1 VTVPA
6 VPNPPPGSSP
16 TRVDPGVPSH
26 LRDAAPV
33 AQVPAVVATRKPG
46 PIGTPAEPS
55 SETIAGSV
63 TPGMRIAAAWAWRF
77 LVVVAALWVV
87 LYAVGY
93 LRELT
98 IPIAIALLLSALLN
112 PVRRFLVAKGW
123 RPGLAATTVFL
134 VGLLAVVGVIYLV
147 VRQLISGAQDLA
159 DQVTAGFDAIRTWL
173 VTGPLQ
179 LSQADLDSAFD
190 SVKQAAVEN
199 RDTLTSGAVS
209 TATTAGHVVTGMVLV
224 LFILF
229 FFLRDGHRIWTWIVG
244 LAPRK
249 ARTRIDGAAQRA
261 WTTLAGYV
269 RATVLVA
276 FVDAVGIGIGLLIV
290 GVPLAVPLTALVF
303 LASFIPI
310 VGALLSGIVA
320 VLVALV
326 TVGLVKAIIILAVV
340 IAVQQLEGHVLQ
352 PILLGR
358 AVHLH
363 PLAVAL
369 AIAGGV
375 LTAGIVGALLAVPLM
390 ACLNAAVK
398 HLAGKDTPATGKDKV
413 EHELEQEEQ
422 EAPSGS

>member
-1 VTVPA
+1 MTQPA
-6 VPNPPPGSSP
+6 VPTPPPRHS
-16 TRVDPGVPSH
+16 
-26 LRDAAPV
+26 
-33 AQVPAVVATRKPG
+33 
-46 PIGTPAEPS
+46 PS
-55 SETIAGSV
+55 SAAVGEPAAETITGSV
-63 TPGMRIAAAWAWRF
+63 TPGMRIAAAWSWRF
-77 LVVVAALWVV
+77 LLVVAALAVV

-93 LRELT
+93 LSEVT
-98 IPIAIALLLSALLN
+98 IPIAIALLLNALLN

-134 VGLLAVVGVIYLV
+134 VGLLAVAGVIFVV
-147 VRQLISGAQDLA
+147 VRQLISGAKDLA
-159 DQVTAGFDAIRTWL
+159 DQVSTGIDQVQDWL

-179 LSQADLDSAFD
+179 LSPDQLTNALA
-190 SVKQAAVEN
+190 SVKQAAVDN
-199 RDTLTSGAVS
+199 QAALTSGAVS
-209 TATTAGHVVTGMVLV
+209 TATTAGHVLTGLVLV

-229 FFLRDGHRIWTWIVG
+229 FFLRDGHRIWTWLVG

-249 ARTRIDGAAQRA
+249 ARTRIDGAAQKA

-276 FVDAVGIGIGLLIV
+276 FVDAAGIGIGLLVV
-290 GVPLAVPLTALVF
+290 GVPLAIPLTALVF

-310 VGALLSGIVA
+310 VGALLSGVVA

-352 PILLGR
+352 PVLLGR

-369 AIAGGV
+369 SIAGGV

-398 HLAGKDTPATGKDKV
+398 HLAGRDTETDGKDRV
-413 EHELEQEEQ
+413 EDELEETEQ
-422 EAPSGS
+422 EARQDGGASPLPA